1 MSIPK
6 PFWQLLTED
15 PARSWSLSIYTTSA
29 QLAYL
34 PRHGRNP
41 EDAAQGSVS
50 KSEVCSIKCIYESFS
65 RVLTRPLHLSYS
77 CVCVIWSIRDC
88 NTSFLP
94 MSLAGSVLL
103 WKKWRNWKSTW
114 DCAELSSKDSVLSFP
129 WPSPS
134 PSFPSPTFSSLSSS
148 PLLTSSCRASFLL
161 AVFDR

>member
-50 KSEVCSIKCIYESFS
+50 KCEVCSIKCIYEAVSLGS
-65 RVLTRPLHLSYS
+65 WLAPCTSLTL
-77 CVCVIWSIRDC
+77 VCVSFDLSGITTHLFFPWAWLALFYSERSGETGKAHGIVQSFQVKTVCSLSPDPLPILHFPLLH
-88 NTSFLP
+88 FLP
-94 MSLAGSVLL
+94 SLLPLSLLHPAGQAF
-103 WKKWRNWKSTW
+103 
-114 DCAELSSKDSVLSFP
+114 C
-129 WPSPS
+129 
-134 PSFPSPTFSSLSSS
+134 
-148 PLLTSSCRASFLL
+148 
-161 AVFDR
+161 